1 VSFLNKSRETKMQLL
16 SIKKLLGYGL
26 YVEWMEWKASDKLIE
41 TERDRYNWEA
51 WLFGRVYLVLSN
63 EIDF

>member
-1 VSFLNKSRETKMQLL
+1 MQLL